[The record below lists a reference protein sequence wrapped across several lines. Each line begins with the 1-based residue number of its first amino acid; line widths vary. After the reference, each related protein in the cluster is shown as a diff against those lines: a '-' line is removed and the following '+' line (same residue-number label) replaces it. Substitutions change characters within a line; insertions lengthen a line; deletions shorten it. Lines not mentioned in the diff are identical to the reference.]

1 MTSSAQASEA
11 QFFSFLFFLIFIAFI
26 LFISSIRV
34 VRGSKYSEKSVM
46 NRPIFYLIYS
56 IIFSLASLPDFLSL
70 ILIPFDIVAG
80 YLAGRKY
87 GVNVSFFIKDDY
99 LYYKGSIFI
108 YVLWLSFFIIRVL
121 VEIFYPNNFYA
132 IFIVNNLLLFS
143 TGLLLGEARHIIS
156 IANKIRKKQNKQ
168 DILK

>member
-1 MTSSAQASEA
+1 MTSSAQTSA
-11 QFFSFLFFLIFIAFI
+11 QFFSFLFFLIFIGFI

-34 VRGSKYSEKSVM
+34 VRGSKYSEGSVM

-70 ILIPFDIVAG
+70 VLIPFDIVAG
-80 YLAGRKY
+80 YLVGKRY
-87 GVNVSFFIKDDY
+87 GGDVSFFIKNGY

-108 YVLWLSFFIIRVL
+108 YVLWLSFFILRIL
-121 VEIFYPNNFYA
+121 IEIFYPNNFYA

-143 TGLLLGEARHIIS
+143 TGLLLGEARHIIAM
-156 IANKIRKKQNKQ
+156 ANKIRK
-168 DILK
+168 